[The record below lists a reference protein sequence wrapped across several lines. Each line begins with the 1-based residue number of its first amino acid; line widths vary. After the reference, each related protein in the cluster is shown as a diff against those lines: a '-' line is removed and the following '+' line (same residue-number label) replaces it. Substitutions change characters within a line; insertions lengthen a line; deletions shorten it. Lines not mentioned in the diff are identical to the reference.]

1 MRSDA
6 ETVLGRYRLGETI
19 GAGGMGTVVRG
30 YDEVLGREV
39 AVKLLREELAADERS
54 LTRFRQEARIA
65 ASLSHPG
72 IASVY
77 DFADQAGRPAIVM
90 ELLDGQDLHTQLA
103 REGPMESH
111 RVAGILAQAADAL
124 AYAHGLGAVHRD
136 VKPANIFLTRLGA
149 VKITDFGVA
158 YAASAN
164 QLTTTGALIGTPDY
178 LSPEQVRGQRATA
191 ASDIY
196 SLGCVAFQMVTGNP
210 PFGGDNSIAAA
221 TARLDA
227 PAPSARARNPAVDPD
242 LDAVIARSL
251 AAEPRDRFPS
261 AAAMARALRSAAG
274 VTGNT
279 APMGLPT
286 ETGPLTVPML
296 VGPPT
301 AVEAP
306 APVPGGDPASVPAGA
321 PAPAPARA
329 TPPWGAVPP
338 PPPTA
343 GPAPVPPRRR
353 HRLAWLWVA
362 LLVVFMAGLSL
373 DIVRSWQRMNAP
385 KVIPSWAGMSYDSAG
400 AQARGMGFRVVRSDA
415 SSPVAAGQVLAT
427 NPAAGG
433 KLKRGKT
440 VTFTVSLGNQ
450 AQVPDVSS
458 QSVNDATATLEAKGF
473 HVVVSTQTVPGS
485 VDGQVAAQD
494 PPANAVVAK
503 GATVTLTQTAVPE
516 PTPTPTPSLD
526 NPAQSLLC
534 QLLGAGCPPA
544 PAPTPG
550 HKHGGGNN

>member
-6 ETVLGRYRLGETI
+6 ECVLGRYRLGETI

-77 DFADQAGRPAIVM
+77 DFADQSGRPAIVM
-90 ELLDGQDLHTQLA
+90 ELLDGQDLHSMLL

-136 VKPANIFLTRLGA
+136 VKPANIFLTRLGT

-196 SLGCVAFQMVTGNP
+196 SLGCVAFQMVTGSP
-210 PFGGDNSIAAA
+210 PFGGDNTIAAA

-227 PAPSARARNPAVDPD
+227 LPPSARALNPTVDPH
-242 LDAVIARSL
+242 LDAIIARSL

-286 ETGPLTVPML
+286 ETGPLTVPL
-296 VGPPT
+296 VVGPPT

-306 APVPGGDPASVPAGA
+306 APGV
-321 PAPAPARA
+321 PAPAAPPPEAPPPAWA
-329 TPPWGAVPP
+329 TPPAPGGPPIPP
-338 PPPTA
+338 PVA
-343 GPAPVPPRRR
+343 GPLPPLPRRR

-385 KVIPSWAGMSYDSAG
+385 KVIPSWAGMSYDAAS

-415 SSPVAAGQVLAT
+415 SSMVAAGQVLAT
-427 NPAAGG
+427 NPAAGD

-440 VTFTVSLGNQ
+440 VTLTVSLGNQ

-458 QSVNDATATLEAKGF
+458 QSVNDAITTLEAKGF
-473 HVVVSTQTVPGS
+473 HVVVSPQTVPGS

-516 PTPTPTPSLD
+516 PTSTPTPSFD

-534 QLLGAGCPPA
+534 QLLGAGCPATPT
-544 PAPTPG
+544 PTPG

>member
-6 ETVLGRYRLGETI
+6 ECVLGRYRLGEAI
-19 GAGGMGTVVRG
+19 GAGGMGTVFRG

-90 ELLDGQDLHTQLA
+90 ELLDGQDLHTMLA

-136 VKPANIFLTRLGA
+136 VKPANIFLTRSGA

-164 QLTTTGALIGTPDY
+164 QLTATGALIGTPDY

-196 SLGCVAFQMVTGNP
+196 SLGCVAFQMVTGSP

-286 ETGPLTVPML
+286 ETGPLTVPLL

-306 APVPGGDPASVPAGA
+306 APAPVPAGDPAPAS
-321 PAPAPARA
+321 ARS

-338 PPPTA
+338 PPPAA
-343 GPAPVPPRRR
+343 GPAAQPRRR

-385 KVIPSWAGMSYDSAG
+385 KVIPSWAGMSYESAS
-400 AQARGMGFRVVRSDA
+400 AEARGMGFRVVRSDA

-427 NPAAGG
+427 SPAAGG
-433 KLKRGKT
+433 TLKRGQT

-458 QSVNDATATLEAKGF
+458 QSVNDATTTLEAKGF
-473 HVVVSTQTVPGS
+473 HVVVSPQTVPGS

-516 PTPTPTPSLD
+516 PSPTPTPGFD

-534 QLLGAGCPPA
+534 QLLGAGCPATPT
-544 PAPTPG
+544 PTPG

>member
-1 MRSDA
+1 
-6 ETVLGRYRLGETI
+6 
-19 GAGGMGTVVRG
+19 
-30 YDEVLGREV
+30 
-39 AVKLLREELAADERS
+39 
-54 LTRFRQEARIA
+54 
-65 ASLSHPG
+65 
-72 IASVY
+72 
-77 DFADQAGRPAIVM
+77 M
-90 ELLDGQDLHTQLA
+90 ELLDGQDLHTMLL

-124 AYAHGLGAVHRD
+124 AYAHGHGAVHRD
-136 VKPANIFLTRLGA
+136 VKPANIFLTRLGT

-196 SLGCVAFQMVTGNP
+196 SLGCVAFQMVTGSP

-227 PAPSARARNPAVDPD
+227 LPPSARALNPTVDPD
-242 LDAVIARSL
+242 LDAIIARSL

-286 ETGPLTVPML
+286 ETGPLTVPMV

-306 APVPGGDPASVPAGA
+306 APSAPPPDPPPPAW
-321 PAPAPARA
+321 A
-329 TPPWGAVPP
+329 TPPAPGSPPVPP
-338 PPPTA
+338 PAA
-343 GPAPVPPRRR
+343 GTLSPLPRRR

-362 LLVVFMAGLSL
+362 LLVLFMAGLSF

-385 KVIPSWAGMSYDSAG
+385 KVIPSWAGMSYDAAS

-415 SSPVAAGQVLAT
+415 SSPVAAGQVLASS
-427 NPAAGG
+427 PAAGG

-450 AQVPDVSS
+450 ALVPDVSS
-458 QSVNDATATLEAKGF
+458 QSVNDATTTLEAKGF
-473 HVVVSTQTVPGS
+473 HVVVSPQTVPGS

-494 PPANAVVAK
+494 PPANTVVAK

-516 PTPTPTPSLD
+516 PSPTPTPGFD

-534 QLLGAGCPPA
+534 QLLGAGCPATPTPA
-544 PAPTPG
+544 PG

>member
-1 MRSDA
+1 
-6 ETVLGRYRLGETI
+6 VLGRYRLGETI

-90 ELLDGQDLHTQLA
+90 ELLDGQDLHTRLLL
-103 REGPMESH
+103 EGPMESH

-136 VKPANIFLTRLGA
+136 VKPANIFLTRSGA

-164 QLTTTGALIGTPDY
+164 QLTTTGTLIGTPDY

-196 SLGCVAFQMVTGNP
+196 SLGCVAFQMVTGHP

-227 PAPSARARNPAVDPD
+227 PPPSARAANPAVDPH
-242 LDAVIARSL
+242 LDAIIARSL
-251 AAEPRDRFPS
+251 APEPRDRFPS

-301 AVEAP
+301 AVEVPVPEVAAP
-306 APVPGGDPASVPAGA
+306 AASPPEAPPAAWPTPPAPGGPLGA
-321 PAPAPARA
+321 PLL
-329 TPPWGAVPP
+329 PPGVLPEG
-338 PPPTA
+338 A
-343 GPAPVPPRRR
+343 GPGLRPPRRR

-385 KVIPSWAGMSYDSAG
+385 RVIPSWTGMSYDSAS
-400 AQARGMGFRVVRSDA
+400 AQARGMGFRVVRADA
-415 SSPVAAGQVLAT
+415 SSVVNAGQVLAT
-427 NPAAGG
+427 SPAAGG

-458 QSVNDATATLEAKGF
+458 QSVSAATNTLELKGF
-473 HVVVSTQTVPGS
+473 HVVVSPQTVPGS

-503 GATVTLTQTAVPE
+503 GATVTLTQTAVPQPS
-516 PTPTPTPSLD
+516 PTPTAD
-526 NPAQSLLC
+526 NGYPGQSLLC
-534 QLLGAGCPPA
+534 ALLGAGCPATSTPA
-544 PAPTPG
+544 PG
-550 HKHGGGNN
+550 HSHGGGNN

>member
-1 MRSDA
+1 
-6 ETVLGRYRLGETI
+6 VLGRYRLGETI

-30 YDEVLGREV
+30 HDEVLGREV

-90 ELLDGQDLHTQLA
+90 ELLDGQDLHSMLA

-124 AYAHGLGAVHRD
+124 AYAHLLGAVHRD
-136 VKPANIFLTRLGA
+136 VKPANIFLTRSGA

-158 YAASAN
+158 YAASGN
-164 QLTTTGALIGTPDY
+164 QLTATGALIGTPDY
-178 LSPEQVRGQRATA
+178 LSPEQVRGHRATA

-196 SLGCVAFQMVTGNP
+196 SLGCVAFQMVTGSP

-227 PAPSARARNPAVDPD
+227 PAPSARARNPAVDPG
-242 LDAVIARSL
+242 LDAIIARSL
-251 AAEPRDRFPS
+251 AVEPRDRFPS

-301 AVEAP
+301 EVETPAP
-306 APVPGGDPASVPAGA
+306 APAPAGA
-321 PAPAPARA
+321 PAPVPAPAPA
-329 TPPWGAVPP
+329 PGTPPWGAVPP
-338 PPPTA
+338 PPPAA
-343 GPAPVPPRRR
+343 GPVPRPRRR

-385 KVIPSWAGMSYDSAG
+385 KIIPSWAGMSYESAS
-400 AQARGMGFRVVRSDA
+400 AEARGMGFRVARSDA
-415 SSPVAAGQVLAT
+415 SSLVAAGQVLAT
-427 NPAAGG
+427 SPAAGG
-433 KLKRGKT
+433 RLKRGKT

-473 HVVVSTQTVPGS
+473 HVVVSSQTVPAS

-516 PTPTPTPSLD
+516 PSPTPTFD

-534 QLLGAGCPPA
+534 ELLGAGCPATPTPA
-544 PAPTPG
+544 PP
-550 HKHGGGNN
+550 HKHGGGNH

>member
-1 MRSDA
+1 
-6 ETVLGRYRLGETI
+6 
-19 GAGGMGTVVRG
+19 
-30 YDEVLGREV
+30 
-39 AVKLLREELAADERS
+39 
-54 LTRFRQEARIA
+54 
-65 ASLSHPG
+65 
-72 IASVY
+72 
-77 DFADQAGRPAIVM
+77 
-90 ELLDGQDLHTQLA
+90 
-103 REGPMESH
+103 
-111 RVAGILAQAADAL
+111 
-124 AYAHGLGAVHRD
+124 
-136 VKPANIFLTRLGA
+136 VKPANIFLTRSGA

-196 SLGCVAFQMVTGNP
+196 SLGCVAFQMVTGGP

-221 TARLDA
+221 TARLDV

-301 AVEAP
+301 AVETPAP
-306 APVPGGDPASVPAGA
+306 APVPGGDPGPAPAGA
-321 PAPAPARA
+321 PGPVPAPVPAPAPARA

-338 PPPTA
+338 PPP
-343 GPAPVPPRRR
+343 APGREQVPVPRPPRRR

-385 KVIPSWAGMSYDSAG
+385 KVIPSWAGMSYESASS
-400 AQARGMGFRVVRSDA
+400 QARGMGFRVVRSDA

-494 PPANAVVAK
+494 PPADAVVAK
-503 GATVTLTQTAVPE
+503 GATVTLTLTAVPDPS
-516 PTPTPTPSLD
+516 PTPTVD
-526 NPAQSLLC
+526 NPGQSLLC
-534 QLLGAGCPPA
+534 ALLGAGCPPTPT
-544 PAPTPG
+544 PAPG